1 MTDQTN
7 PAEEMLDTAPEGA
20 GDAGFEE
27 GLSGREDERRYTV
40 KYNGQ
45 EMEMGLHDL
54 ITNAQKGMNYDHVK
68 GERDALRA
76 RLAGE
81 EDGFAALARAYP
93 DLQKLPEAVA
103 QALAGGEEPLA
114 AYRAYENQMLRE
126 ELARTRQEN
135 RNRALSLGS
144 VSGEGAGEADDFLSG
159 FDSI

>member
-7 PAEEMLDTAPEGA
+7 PEERTMDTAPEGA
-20 GDAGFEE
+20 GDAGFEA
-27 GLSGREDERRYTV
+27 GLAGGEEQARYIV

-45 EMEMGLHDL
+45 EMEMGLEEL
-54 ITNAQKGMNYDHVK
+54 ITNAQKGLNYDHVK

-76 RLAGE
+76 QLAGG

-103 QALAGGEEPLA
+103 AAIAKGAAPLE
-114 AYRAYENQMLRE
+114 AYREYENQMLRE
-126 ELARTRQEN
+126 ELARSRQET